1 MDVIAISAN
10 TANIIYTRI
19 NILALFQY
27 LNNHDVVT
35 NLPSSKEDA
44 IIIAAI
50 VAPEN
55 NIPIPYTLKYAA
67 HPAINKELSITKCL
81 NFIIYINI

>member
-1 MDVIAISAN
+1 MPINAN
-10 TANIIYTRI
+10 TAKIMYTRI

-27 LNNHDVVT
+27 LNNQDVVT
-35 NLPSSKEDA
+35 NLPSSKEEA

-55 NIPIPYTLKYAA
+55 SIPIPYTLK
-67 HPAINKELSITKCL
+67 
-81 NFIIYINI
+81 